1 MVPQVFENILL
12 RGTMLVY
19 QEEDIVATFVKS
31 SIALDDMNYWHKY
44 VSVARRI
51 PIYAGG
57 CRRSEYVLVG
67 WIKPNESNIHM
78 ILTLGSLLG
87 LFSVGFGAFSEHILR
102 MEVTEEQF
110 RFLGTAL
117 RYNQVNA
124 VAAVAIGFALLSS
137 ARVDTR
143 ALRWSGQ
150 LFIVSTILFSF
161 SIYTSVATGL
171 EAILYATPIGG
182 IVNMVAWAMLAKTGF
197 SALKRPVVSEL
208 SNEKT

>member
-1 MVPQVFENILL
+1 
-12 RGTMLVY
+12 
-19 QEEDIVATFVKS
+19 
-31 SIALDDMNYWHKY
+31 
-44 VSVARRI
+44 
-51 PIYAGG
+51 
-57 CRRSEYVLVG
+57 
-67 WIKPNESNIHM
+67 
-78 ILTLGSLLG
+78 
-87 LFSVGFGAFSEHILR
+87 
-102 MEVTEEQF
+102 MEVSDEQF

-124 VAAVAIGFALLSS
+124 VAIVAIGFALLSS
-137 ARVDTR
+137 ARVDMR
-143 ALRWSGQ
+143 ALHWSGQ